1 MQTDLHTHTYSYVV
15 KNCSTLK
22 GAVGELSLSSREAV
36 QIISEGLAHLL
47 SESTAVQTE
56 SEGYNLPALI
66 YSYEC
71 D

>member
-1 MQTDLHTHTYSYVV
+1 MQTDLHTHTCSYAV